1 MRLVLQM
8 LALLAAAFAAG
19 FTTNAV
25 RSRAAIDVSGSDPA
39 LLKYTEL
46 ERVSLDDAA
55 KSLDQ
60 ATTLFLDV
68 RAKPEY
74 DTGHVRGAISFPA
87 DDLDAAY
94 AEIRDFLG
102 AGVHTVVYGVATLPA
117 VSAAQFLKARNHDV
131 RVLDGGWRMW
141 VERALPVDGAVTK

>member
-25 RSRAAIDVSGSDPA
+25 RSHATIDVGSTDPS
-39 LLKYTEL
+39 LLKYSEI
-46 ERVSLDDAA
+46 ERLSLDDAV

-74 DTGHVRGAISFPA
+74 DAGHVKGAISFPA

-94 AEIRDFLG
+94 AEIRDYLG
-102 AGVHTVVYGVATLPA
+102 AGVQTVVYGDATLPA
-117 VSAAQFLKARNHDV
+117 VRAAQFLKARNHAV

-141 VERALPVDGAVTK
+141 VDRALPTDGEAK